1 MPHLSQLT
9 AIVVDVPADLHDAE
23 SAFWGAASGHPLQV
37 LSDDEFHGARLGS
50 DLVLLVQRLGNG
62 SPGVH
67 VDIHT
72 DDVAAEV
79 ARLERLGAAVHER
92 FEDWTVMI
100 DPAGLPFCVVRA
112 PDGTLDPATATGWP

>member
-9 AIVVDVPADLHDAE
+9 AVVIDVPAEVHDAE
-23 SAFWGAASGHPLQV
+23 TEFWGAASGHPLR
-37 LSDDEFHGARLGS
+37 SSSHDEFHGARVAP
-50 DLVLLVQRLGNG
+50 DLVLLVQRLGTG
-62 SPGVH
+62 SPAVH

-79 ARLERLGAAVHER
+79 ARLEGLGATVGER

-100 DPAGLPFCVVRA
+100 DPAGLRFCVVHA
-112 PDGTLDPATATGWP
+112 PEGTLDPSTASRWP

>member
-9 AIVVDVPADLHDAE
+9 AVVLDVPADQHDAE
-23 SAFWGAASGHPLQV
+23 SAFWGAATGHPLRT
-37 LSDDEFHGARLGS
+37 LDDDEFHGARLRS
-50 DLVLLVQRLGNG
+50 DLVLLVQRLGTG

-79 ARLERLGAAVHER
+79 ARLEGLGAAVRER

-112 PDGTLDPATATGWP
+112 PDGTLDAATASRWP